1 MSIIS
6 RSIKLRKKKVWS
18 TVRDNKEMKLSLFYM
33 LKADESFAYPNLP
46 IDHPAD
52 KPKQNAYGKV

>member
-1 MSIIS
+1 M
-6 RSIKLRKKKVWS
+6 WS

-33 LKADESFAYPNLP
+33 LKADESFTYPNLP